1 MVKEMEREREESES
15 LLQTQVK
22 DLQER
27 RNEGEKQLIQMER
40 ELMKTKEVLYYS
52 REGRRE
58 EMKES

>member
-27 RNEGEKQLIQMER
+27 RNQGEKQLIQMER
-40 ELMKTKEVLYYS
+40 ELKKNNEV
-52 REGRRE
+52 R
-58 EMKES
+58 

>member
-15 LLQTQVK
+15 LLHTQVK

-52 REGRRE
+52 REGGE
-58 EMKES
+58 KK